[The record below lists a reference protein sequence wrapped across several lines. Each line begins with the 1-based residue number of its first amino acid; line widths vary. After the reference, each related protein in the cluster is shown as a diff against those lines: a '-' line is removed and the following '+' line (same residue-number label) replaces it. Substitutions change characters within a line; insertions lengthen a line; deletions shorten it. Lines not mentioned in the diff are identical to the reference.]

1 MSVYVSEVNISSHHN
16 LIITRSQLGA
26 AQYNHTPQQCSSSLK
41 ALLKAPLWQF
51 LAECK
56 KILVHYVH
64 GHDCCKY
71 SIKILLLQYIK
82 YVRKTFRLLRAAQ
95 FSLSYHR
102 ISDSCLFQ
110 KLIVWI
116 FIDLL
121 GRCPSSFMNFSF
133 MWL

>member
-82 YVRKTFRLLRAAQ
+82 YVRKTFRLLRAAV
-95 FSLSYHR
+95 FTL
-102 ISDSCLFQ
+102 ISSNIRQLFVS
-110 KLIVWI
+110 KTNYVWI